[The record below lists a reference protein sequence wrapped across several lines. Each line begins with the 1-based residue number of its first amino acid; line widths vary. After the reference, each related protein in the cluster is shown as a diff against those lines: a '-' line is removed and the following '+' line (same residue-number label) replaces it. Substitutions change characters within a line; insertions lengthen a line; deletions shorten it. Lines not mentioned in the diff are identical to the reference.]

1 MSAAV
6 RRCFARY
13 GCLTDNCN
21 RLIKVCQMDDQTASH
36 LPLCNVPDE
45 GEFKWGISTS
55 QSYFPIMRKMSE
67 IPVNADPRTV
77 AFIFGRPVRDVNES
91 VSLRPIM
98 VSASLLSIDSFAPV
112 VIRERRK
119 NPPVKRDA
127 ERRFNSWN
135 LDTGR

>member
-1 MSAAV
+1 MSAAG

-21 RLIKVCQMDDQTASH
+21 RLIKVCQMDDQTESH
-36 LPLCNVPDE
+36 LPLCKVPDE
-45 GEFKWGISTS
+45 GEFKQDDLCKAYIE
-55 QSYFPIMRKMSE
+55 IMRKMSE

-119 NPPVKRDA
+119 NPPVKSDA